1 MVVAHV
7 LPREDGSATGR
18 TKGGGDES
26 IGEMGAF
33 ASEAIKTGGFE
44 KLRSFLHEAQEIVA
58 VIVAEDENDVFLF
71 PSACKA
77 EEEEESKE
85 REGS

>member
-1 MVVAHV
+1 
-7 LPREDGSATGR
+7 
-18 TKGGGDES
+18 
-26 IGEMGAF
+26 
-33 ASEAIKTGGFE
+33 
-44 KLRSFLHEAQEIVA
+44 